1 LARYARRN
9 SQNVLYGSKSI
20 PFTLKNSRVWLD
32 NDLVVNLTK
41 FFTAQKHLTHLEL
54 YFNYTTI
61 YDLWIQEIFES
72 MNFVNM
78 KSLTLGLR
86 SCGLDNPCVMRLAAM
101 IGTIEVKE
109 SLSMDLGG

>member
-1 LARYARRN
+1 M
-9 SQNVLYGSKSI
+9 LYGSKSI

-41 FFTAQKHLTHLEL
+41 FFTAQKHLSHLEL

>member
-1 LARYARRN
+1 M
-9 SQNVLYGSKSI
+9 
-20 PFTLKNSRVWLD
+20 
-32 NDLVVNLTK
+32 VNLTK
-41 FFTAQKHLTHLEL
+41 FFTAQKNLSHLEL
-54 YFNYTTI
+54 HFNYTTI

-72 MNFVNM
+72 MSFVDL

-109 SLSMDLGG
+109 SLSIDLGGYFFCVNKKIETRFWKKRHQSYRSI